1 MSYGEYLENLGFSK
15 NEAKVYT
22 VLLKHKLLNGYE
34 IAKLSGVP
42 RSMVY
47 EVINRMVG
55 KGILLKLEGD
65 PNYYKPLEYDKLIR
79 RIKAET
85 ESSINRAEEFL
96 KGLAGEEDSQDYVL
110 NIVGFDKFIKKA
122 AAMIDGAKEEIS
134 LSVWSSELELM
145 RKPLKRAV
153 ERGVRV
159 YIFTFE
165 DVELEG
171 AVIFSYRISDA
182 SGLFPYRRMTLVV
195 DNYQCLNGENSGEKS
210 IFIYTKNHA
219 VLSLATDEIVLNIF
233 WYKFMEGQGM
243 LGLKNTSGEFL
254 RIIEKLGREL
264 DINENMAK
272 NLTVYNF
279 QRRKEDE
286 NEGR

>member
-1 MSYGEYLENLGFSK
+1 MSGSDYLANLGFSK

-34 IAKLSGVP
+34 IAKLSGVS

-55 KGILLKLEGD
+55 KGIVLKLEGD

-79 RIKAET
+79 RIKE
-85 ESSINRAEEFL
+85 ENEGSINRAEEFL
-96 KGLAGEEDSQDYVL
+96 KSLAGEEDSQDYVL

-134 LSVWSSELELM
+134 LSIWSSEFKLLYD
-145 RKPLKRAV
+145 PLKRAV
-153 ERGVRV
+153 KRGVRV

-165 DVELEG
+165 DVKLEG
-171 AVIFSYRISDA
+171 AVIFSYRIGDA
-182 SGLFPYRRMTLVV
+182 SGLFPYRRVTLVV
-195 DNYQCLNGENSGEKS
+195 DNCQCLNGEDSGEKS
-210 IFIYTKNHA
+210 IFVYTKNHA
-219 VLSLATDEIVLNIF
+219 ILSLATDEIVLNIF
-233 WYKFMEGQGM
+233 WYKFIEKQGL
-243 LGLKNTSGEFL
+243 LGLKNTSEEFL
-254 RIIEKLGREL
+254 HIIEKLGKEL
-264 DINENMAK
+264 DINENMTK

-279 QRRKEDE
+279 QRRREDE
-286 NEGR
+286 REGC